1 MSDYLWDKTGEP
13 DAETERLENLLGQLR
28 FQPTPF
34 DLPAELPAREPRTV
48 RAPRSV
54 VTWPRLALAAS
65 LTLAV
70 LAGAWLMLRQQTG
83 TAIDNGPRQI
93 VQQSNQTNAGEEHSS
108 AAAPKATGA
117 SNENNAGGEGKEV
130 ETPAGAPSQGGE
142 RQREERVAAPR
153 RPRLPDLAGDT
164 PRRLPRAVAPH
175 NGRTESAGA
184 PKHRGDL
191 ATPRVEPERREETAQ
206 LRAEREAA
214 EKVLYALR
222 VTSEKLNY
230 ARQQVQETAR
240 GEDNH

>member
-34 DLPAELPAREPRTV
+34 DLPAELPVRETRVART
-48 RAPRSV
+48 PRSV

-70 LAGAWLMLRQQTG
+70 LAGTWLMLRQQVG
-83 TAIDNGPRQI
+83 TTDDEPEIAK
-93 VQQSNQTNAGEEHSS
+93 QSNQTDAGGKHSAS
-108 AAAPKATGA
+108 AAPKASESAT
-117 SNENNAGGEGKEV
+117 ENNAVGEGKGT
-130 ETPAGAPSQGGE
+130 ETPAAVPTQDGE
-142 RQREERVAAPR
+142 GRREEQVAAPR
-153 RPRLPDLAGDT
+153 RPRVPDLVENT
-164 PRRLPRAVAPH
+164 PLRLPRAVAPH
-175 NGRTESAGA
+175 SSRGESAGA
-184 PKHRGDL
+184 TKRRDNL
-191 ATPRVEPERREETAQ
+191 TAPRVEPKRREETAQ

-214 EKVLYALR
+214 EKVLYALL

-240 GEDNH
+240 GEDNR